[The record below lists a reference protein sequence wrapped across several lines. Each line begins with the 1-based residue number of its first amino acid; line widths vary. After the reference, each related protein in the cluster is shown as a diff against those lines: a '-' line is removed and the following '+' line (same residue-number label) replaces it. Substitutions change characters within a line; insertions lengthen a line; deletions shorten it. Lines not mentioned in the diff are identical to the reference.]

1 MLFKDDDR
9 GFRSPYNPTPTGASV
24 AFPTAPSDIPKY
36 SVSSPYY
43 APPASAQRWGTYPHT
58 YSPSSSAG
66 HAVPIPHQR
75 QYTRIPRLDPI
86 PVATQPHH
94 PQSRI
99 KPIPLPPQITGVTTV
114 ILHPALAKPGTP
126 IAVDLASLPSAAL
139 NAAWH
144 QQPAT
149 HPPLPS
155 LTIISPC
162 LPWAITA
169 HASGRMVRCLSV
181 ADVFA
186 AIWETLCFQVDEQG
200 FRDWRIMTQG
210 GCHSPRRRR
219 RRDRITYREGMSR
232 MELLGERTTFSG
244 LSASDMGCDTWVL
257 EVA

>member
-1 MLFKDDDR
+1 MT
-9 GFRSPYNPTPTGASV
+9 PYT
-24 AFPTAPSDIPKY
+24 Y
-36 SVSSPYY
+36 SLNSRADS
-43 APPASAQRWGTYPHT
+43 APPASHR
-58 YSPSSSAG
+58 
-66 HAVPIPHQR
+66 R

-99 KPIPLPPQITGVTTV
+99 KPIPLPPQRTGVTSV
-114 ILHPALAKPGTP
+114 IKHPALAKPGTL
-126 IAVDLASLPSAAL
+126 IAVDLASLPRAAS

-144 QQPAT
+144 HQPAT

-169 HASGRMVRCLSV
+169 HASGRIVRCLSV

-186 AIWETLCFQVDEQG
+186 AIWEALCLQVDEQG
-200 FRDWRIMTQG
+200 FQDWQIMTQG
-210 GCHSPRRRR
+210 GSHSPIRRRK
-219 RRDRITYREGMSR
+219 RDRITYREGMPR
-232 MELLGERTTFSG
+232 IELLEGKTTFGG

-257 EVA
+257 EVT